1 METFRVLSTG
11 DELKEHKMVLQCQT
25 CRTIVGDSNE
35 LVCVYTV
42 GTDDHG
48 SSDGDDEEV
57 QYISIACASNVRLES
72 QEMPSSTTKAMQKK
86 KTKKTNKK
94 RRMSTDND
102 DDSLAEQQSIIIVCD
117 TCSNHIGRMHRG
129 DNDDASSIVKDT
141 FSFRLD
147 AVDRYFFGSGDLRVI
162 PPPPAADNASGGDHH
177 QDSIEE
183 EEEEED
189 TKNNTEE
196 VDRMK
201 QDLDD
206 VKKTVAKM
214 QEELSLHRKKLAQY
228 DALFSESAD

>member
-1 METFRVLSTG
+1 M
-11 DELKEHKMVLQCQT
+11 
-25 CRTIVGDSNE
+25 
-35 LVCVYTV
+35 
-42 GTDDHG
+42 
-48 SSDGDDEEV
+48 
-57 QYISIACASNVRLES
+57 RLES

-86 KTKKTNKK
+86 KKTKTNKK
-94 RRMSTDND
+94 RRMSTDRDD

-129 DNDDASSIVKDT
+129 DNDDDASSIVKDT

-162 PPPPAADNASGGDHH
+162 PPPPPDNASAGDHD

-183 EEEEED
+183 EDED
-189 TKNNTEE
+189 TKNNTE

>member
-42 GTDDHG
+42 ETDDHG

-72 QEMPSSTTKAMQKK
+72 QEMPSSTTKAMQKKK

-162 PPPPAADNASGGDHH
+162 PPPAAAVNGSGGDH
-177 QDSIEE
+177 QDSIE
-183 EEEEED
+183 D
-189 TKNNTEE
+189 TKNRTE

-228 DALFSESAD
+228 DALFSEAAD